1 MSYDVVYE
9 SYMDKVLEYL
19 QRLTTITPE
28 QFQLIKPYLE
38 LRSFDKKV
46 IILNKGDI
54 EDYLSMVISGI
65 VRKYTR
71 SKGRESTIQLATEG
85 HLIQAEISFHE
96 RTPSRV
102 IIETIEP
109 TLLVSLRY
117 EGAMKILD
125 EYEFAEDIA
134 IRMLYMMFIIKDQR
148 AYQQLSKNTRERFL
162 DFVNTHPH
170 MLQRVPQKIL
180 ASYLDIEP
188 ETFSRLKHLV

>member
-19 QRLTTITPE
+19 QRLTTITQE

-134 IRMLYMMFIIKDQR
+134 IRMLYTMFIIKDQR